1 MDWFLF
7 AGDPF
12 EYVRRQ
18 LMKMTK
24 YTFFEEH
31 DLEIL
36 YDVLDTEKT
45 GCLTKEKCAIGKL
58 ILLISHSYTYEFC
71 FEIINIHT
79 V

>member
-1 MDWFLF
+1 MLHIFNLVLT
-7 AGDPF
+7 GDPF

-36 YDVLDTEKT
+36 YDVLDTERT

-58 ILLISHSYTYEFC
+58 IQQIVYPNTYGVFC
-71 FEIINIHT
+71 L
-79 V
+79 